1 MLSNRK
7 TRLILVGLFMLI
19 LTTVAITVVAQDIVD
34 GDCAALVIEAVA
46 SIDEQCSLVAGNS
59 VCYAHPTVEAEAMAG
74 AELAFSAPGDQASLD
89 DVASLHTSPVN
100 VETGD
105 WGIAVVNTSPA
116 ESDSADDETLS
127 ENPRLLLM
135 GDVTLQ
141 NISADVSTF
150 ESAFVV
156 ETSGDEPSCAGAPNK
171 FILQSEADALT
182 VEVNGAE
189 IGMDTQTTL
198 LVDAVANDGM
208 TIAVIEGSA
217 TVTSNDESIIVNS
230 GEQTVIVLG
239 GDTGL
244 VVISAP
250 APPILI
256 ITDNLQFVP
265 ISVLVDVVEVPS
277 LERWT
282 NTETELTAGQSFT
295 IIASELVKTA
305 DELPWS
311 SPTGH
316 TPQDCAAAGRG
327 DWDCRCRTLPE
338 WGTCSLTET
347 TSMILLGRIGG
358 EENQPFVVG
367 SGGVFTASTD
377 GTLYLGANDNFFEDN
392 IGSYSALIQVI
403 DFTP

>member
-34 GDCAALVIEAVA
+34 GDCAALVLEAVA
-46 SIDEQCSLVAGNS
+46 SIDDQCSLVAGNS

-74 AELAFSAPGDQASLD
+74 AELTFSAPGDQASLD

-171 FILQSEADALT
+171 FVLQSEADALT

-282 NTETELTAGQSFT
+282 NTEIELTAGQSFT

-338 WGTCSLTET
+338 WGTCTLTET